1 MDEKSTEKELL
12 NVIWKN
18 AHIAMQAISDV
29 SPETD
34 NEEMKRELADEYDGY
49 ERFVSSVRAYMQER
63 GIEPKDVNFVKKT
76 MMTMGVKMNAM
87 KDDSRSHIAEMMIKG
102 TVMGITELGELL
114 SSNSQASEEVLNFA
128 NELKSI
134 EEEYE
139 ERLKNL
145 L

>member
-29 SPETD
+29 SPETE
-34 NEEMKRELADEYDGY
+34 NEEMKRELADQYEGY
-49 ERFVSSVRAYMQER
+49 EKFVSSVRAYMEER
-63 GIEPKDVNFVKKT
+63 GIEPKDVNFIKKA
-76 MMTMGVKMNAM
+76 MMTMGVKMNSM

-128 NELKSI
+128 RELKSI

>member
-29 SPETD
+29 SPETED
-34 NEEMKRELADEYDGY
+34 EEMKRELADQYEGY
-49 ERFVSSVRAYMQER
+49 EKFVSSVRAYMEER
-63 GIEPKDVNFVKKT
+63 GIEPKDVNFIKKA
-76 MMTMGVKMNAM
+76 MMTMGVKMNSM

-128 NELKSI
+128 RELKSI

>member
-1 MDEKSTEKELL
+1 
-12 NVIWKN
+12 
-18 AHIAMQAISDV
+18 
-29 SPETD
+29 
-34 NEEMKRELADEYDGY
+34 
-49 ERFVSSVRAYMQER
+49 MQER